1 MLVFPVTFKYMT
13 LGTPQLPPPVA
24 LLCVLSIQ
32 GTLHLKLI
40 NLSLALFIWKYAHW
54 RSGVARRTSLASV
67 RDSTDAL
74 ETKVITAAARQM
86 RHSLYGT
93 QTDGA
98 SKLFL
103 GTIDV

>member
-24 LLCVLSIQ
+24 LLCILSIQ

-40 NLSLALFIWKYAHW
+40 YFPLALFIWKYAHW
-54 RSGVARRTSLASV
+54 SGVAHRTSLVSV
-67 RDSTDAL
+67 RDSTYAL

-103 GTIDV
+103 GMIDV